1 MIYWNVCQKW
11 SKMHC
16 KNTKKILE
24 LAAGCPATTARIIY
38 KYFDKLPPAI
48 RAALTSEPEQAARII
63 RYLKPFSGDKD
74 ARLN

>member
-24 LAAGCPATTARIIY
+24 LAAGCPATTARIINQH
-38 KYFDKLPPAI
+38 FNKLPPAI

-63 RYLKPFSGDKD
+63 RYLRQFSEDAN